1 MASGSWEDHGQ
12 GTQEH
17 MELRLVLVGKTG
29 AGKSATGNTILGW
42 EAFESRL
49 APNSVTQTCAQE
61 SRLWRGHS
69 VVVTDT
75 PNIFDSPEHSA
86 RSCYELARCL
96 LLSAPGPHVLV
107 LVTQLGCFTQEDK
120 EAARQV
126 WQVLGREAARHTI
139 VLFTRKEDLR
149 GGSLQHYVAHPSNAA
164 LRALLQACGGRCC
177 AFSNRAARA
186 EREAQVEE
194 LMVLVHQVLE
204 ENWSTHY
211 TSKLYYQATRLLSR
225 SDMDFEEKCEY
236 LAKQV
241 EQQLQGDGVLG
252 LVRRLPLGVG
262 SNLADA
268 KMEGPKLNIL
278 LVGKTGNG
286 KSATGNTIL
295 GKKEFKSMVSP
306 DSVTKSYSYES
317 ATFCGREIVVIDTP
331 GLFDTKRANKETA
344 ELIGNALRHFYGGVH
359 AIILVMQLAHIS
371 KEEVEVAEWVTK
383 IFHTEAQ
390 MYTILLFTRAEEL
403 ESPDG
408 IHDFV
413 KSNEYLS
420 GIAGKCGNR
429 YIAFSNEATEQRR
442 KQQVADL
449 IKMIDAMVEK
459 NKDAPCYT
467 REMLEKDTRTAF
479 GKYCP
484 IL

>member
-17 MELRLVLVGKTG
+17 MELRLLLVGKTG

-49 APNSVTQTCAQE
+49 APNSVTQTCARE

-149 GGSLQHYVAHPSNAA
+149 GGSLQRYMAHPSNAA

-194 LMVLVHQVLE
+194 LMVLVQQVLE

-211 TSKLYYQATRLLSR
+211 TSELYYQATRLLSR
-225 SDMDFEEKCEY
+225 SDMDFEEKCKR

-268 KMEGPKLNIL
+268 KMEGERLTHCTQQLRVPWSQSHR
-278 LVGKTGNG
+278 V
-286 KSATGNTIL
+286 AAP
-295 GKKEFKSMVSP
+295 SP
-306 DSVTKSYSYES
+306 
-317 ATFCGREIVVIDTP
+317 IQP
-331 GLFDTKRANKETA
+331 GLGHCQGWGTHSSWGQPAPGLTT
-344 ELIGNALRHFYGGVH
+344 LIVKNFCLRSNPNPPSST
-359 AIILVMQLAHIS
+359 L
-371 KEEVEVAEWVTK
+371 KP
-383 IFHTEAQ
+383 
-390 MYTILLFTRAEEL
+390 
-403 ESPDG
+403 SPRVLSL
-408 IHDFV
+408 HPLP
-413 KSNEYLS
+413 KSPS
-420 GIAGKCGNR
+420 QPSC
-429 YIAFSNEATEQRR
+429 S
-442 KQQVADL
+442 
-449 IKMIDAMVEK
+449 
-459 NKDAPCYT
+459 PC
-467 REMLEKDTRTAF
+467 RH
-479 GKYCP
+479 
-484 IL
+484 

>member
-17 MELRLVLVGKTG
+17 MELRLLVVGKTG

-49 APNSVTQTCAQE
+49 APNSVTQTCARE

-204 ENWSTHY
+204 ENRSTHY
-211 TSKLYYQATRLLSR
+211 TSELYSQATRLLSR
-225 SDMDFEEKCEY
+225 SDVDFEEKCKR

-241 EQQLQGDGVLG
+241 EQQLKANKETASWGCSDGAAAVSQGIEATCAGSRG
-252 LVRRLPLGVG
+252 STSPRLPLGVG
-262 SNLADA
+262 SNLADTQM
-268 KMEGPKLNIL
+268 KGERLTHSCRQP
-278 LVGKTGNG
+278 
-286 KSATGNTIL
+286 
-295 GKKEFKSMVSP
+295 E
-306 DSVTKSYSYES
+306 
-317 ATFCGREIVVIDTP
+317 P
-331 GLFDTKRANKETA
+331 GQA
-344 ELIGNALRHFYGGVH
+344 
-359 AIILVMQLAHIS
+359 
-371 KEEVEVAEWVTK
+371 
-383 IFHTEAQ
+383 
-390 MYTILLFTRAEEL
+390 
-403 ESPDG
+403 
-408 IHDFV
+408 
-413 KSNEYLS
+413 
-420 GIAGKCGNR
+420 
-429 YIAFSNEATEQRR
+429 
-442 KQQVADL
+442 
-449 IKMIDAMVEK
+449 
-459 NKDAPCYT
+459 
-467 REMLEKDTRTAF
+467 
-479 GKYCP
+479 
-484 IL
+484 